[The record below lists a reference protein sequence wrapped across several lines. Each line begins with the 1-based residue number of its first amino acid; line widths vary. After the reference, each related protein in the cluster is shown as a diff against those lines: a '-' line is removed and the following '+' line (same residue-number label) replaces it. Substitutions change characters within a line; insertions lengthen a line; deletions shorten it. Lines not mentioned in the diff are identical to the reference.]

1 MMKIAITAFEDNLD
15 SLISPHF
22 CETNYF
28 LIVDLDEVENFNT
41 FFNPHKKSISGSDIF
56 GAGLIV
62 KNGVNAL
69 ITGNCTA
76 NVSRILHSAGVDVF
90 ENMEGTVREN
100 ITVIKEKFH
109 NELHLEY

>member
-1 MMKIAITAFEDNLD
+1 MKIAITAFEDNLD
-15 SLISPHF
+15 SLISPQF

-28 LIVDLDEVENFNT
+28 LIVDLDEVDNFKT
-41 FFNPHKKSISGSDIF
+41 VFNPHKKSMSGSDIF

-62 KNGVNAL
+62 KNEVNAL
-69 ITGNCTA
+69 MTGNCTA
-76 NVSRILHSAGVDVF
+76 NASRILHSAGIEVF

-100 ITVIKEKFH
+100 IVLMKEKFY

>member
-1 MMKIAITAFEDNLD
+1 MKIAITAFEDNLD
-15 SLISPHF
+15 SLISPQF

-28 LIVDLDEVENFNT
+28 FIVDLDEVDNYKT
-41 FFNPHKKSISGSDIF
+41 VYNPHKKSISGSDIF

-76 NVSRILHSAGVDVF
+76 NAFRILHSAGIEVF
-90 ENMEGTVREN
+90 DNIEGTVREN
-100 ITVIKEKFH
+100 IVMIKEKLYD
-109 NELHLEY
+109 ELHLEY

>member
-1 MMKIAITAFEDNLD
+1 MKIAVTAFEDNLD

-28 LIVDLDEVENFNT
+28 LIVDLDEVDSYKT
-41 FFNPHKKSISGSDIF
+41 VFNPHKKSISDSDIF

-62 KNGVNAL
+62 KNGVYAL

-76 NVSRILHSAGVDVF
+76 NASRIFHSAGVEVF

-100 ITVIKEKFH
+100 IMMMKEKFYD
-109 NELHLEY
+109 ELHLEY

>member
-1 MMKIAITAFEDNLD
+1 MKIAVTAFEDNLD

-28 LIVDLDEVENFNT
+28 LIVDLDEVDNYKT
-41 FFNPHKKSISGSDIF
+41 VFNPHKKSISSSDIF

-76 NVSRILHSAGVDVF
+76 NASRIRILSSGLWM
-90 ENMEGTVREN
+90 ENGPALLMV
-100 ITVIKEKFH
+100 V
-109 NELHLEY
+109 

>member
-1 MMKIAITAFEDNLD
+1 MKIAITAFEDNLD

-28 LIVDLDEVENFNT
+28 LIVDLDEVDNYKT
-41 FFNPHKKSISGSDIF
+41 VFNPHKKSISGSDIF

-69 ITGNCTA
+69 ITGSCTA
-76 NVSRILHSAGVDVF
+76 NASRIFHSAGIEVY
-90 ENMEGTVREN
+90 ESTEGTVREN
-100 ITVIKEKFH
+100 ILLMKEKFYK
-109 NELHLEY
+109 ELHLEY